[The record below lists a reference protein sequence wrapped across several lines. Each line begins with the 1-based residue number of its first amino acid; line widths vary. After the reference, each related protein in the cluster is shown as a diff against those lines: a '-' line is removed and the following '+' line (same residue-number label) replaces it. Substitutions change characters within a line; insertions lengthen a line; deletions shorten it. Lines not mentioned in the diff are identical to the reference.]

1 MTAAEDPAQADSEKM
16 LKTFL
21 CRVLTAAAPGLEW
34 LRHWLM
40 RWGGALF
47 DGLGLRSSI
56 WRDWANYFVA
66 ETQTQTMFEL
76 LQDTQIESVQDTQI
90 MFESL
95 QDTQTESLQD
105 TQIMFE
111 PLENTQSMTESP
123 EDAPELTLEFA
134 ADSQETQEDPGYLMQ
149 TLEIQASQ
157 ADAEESLGDA
167 EEIQA
172 DAEES
177 LGDAEEIHA
186 DAEESLGDAEE
197 IHADAE
203 ESLGDAEEIQ
213 ADAEESLGDA
223 EEIHADAEE
232 SLGDAEEIH
241 ADAEEGKTQQQGPP
255 TLIEFSIRNATL
267 TLQRLIHQQVMS
279 DKGEPLGLFKPDNEP
294 YFTDAQQCTNL
305 CLLTS
310 KLESGTPMEI
320 PLEQPRAA
328 MLFILAHSIVSRPDL
343 HLIQVD
349 HEPNAVA
356 YASSA
361 CSFFHAFEQ
370 FAKCATKSV
379 AVLDYAGKPEVAA
392 LWPAYI
398 AFRQA
403 YLEWEQGILA
413 SERRKVKFSLK
424 CLYAAYPH
432 LVQISNHPFFFKD
445 LNQEIRLQEAK
456 FVEVSTQSEFETF
469 KVVYQRPNLRMAQEC
484 NQENWVDYKVTFVFF
499 CLCLVRA

>member
-157 ADAEESLGDA
+157 ADAEESLDDA
-167 EEIQA
+167 EEIQ
-172 DAEES
+172 
-177 LGDAEEIHA
+177 
-186 DAEESLGDAEE
+186 
-197 IHADAE
+197 
-203 ESLGDAEEIQ
+203 
-213 ADAEESLGDA
+213 
-223 EEIHADAEE
+223 ADAEE